1 MTTMDTTTPD
11 TAAPADF
18 GAELRQNTAAIRLQH
33 EKLGVCRTLEA
44 DQLREAADAFGATT
58 RSILASKKMLD
69 TGHSAYRAVTNIRS
83 QATAYWRSMTVPYP
97 EPGIRLIRRD
107 RIPAFEAQL
116 REFRAELA
124 DAAADLQAVY
134 PDLCAKA
141 SRDLGELYNP
151 DDYPVRIDTEFALG
165 WDYPS
170 TDPPAYMRALH
181 PELYAREQQR
191 IAGRFDEAIR
201 LTEEAFAAELAGLVE
216 HLAERLSGDADGRPK
231 IFRGTVITNLQ
242 GFISRFRDM
251 SLRSNSD
258 LDALVSQ
265 AEDLV
270 GGVEPDQLRSSRTA
284 RDRISLGMAEIGRT
298 LDGLMVERARRSIRF
313 ADDKDESEESPED
326 REARLTDEAYEQQRD
341 RGDV

>member
-11 TAAPADF
+11 TTTPADF
-18 GAELRQNTAAIRLQH
+18 GAELRQNTAAVRLQH
-33 EKLGVCRTLEA
+33 EKLGVRRALERE
-44 DQLREAADAFGATT
+44 QIREAAAGFGATA
-58 RSILASKKMLD
+58 SSLSASKKMLD
-69 TGHSAYRAVTNIRS
+69 TRHSAFRAVTAIRL
-83 QATAYWRSMTVPYP
+83 QATQYWRAMTVPYP

-107 RIPAFEAQL
+107 RIQALEAQL
-116 REFRAELA
+116 REFRDELA

-134 PDLCAKA
+134 PDLCEKA
-141 SRDLGELYNP
+141 SRDLGELYNS

-231 IFRGTVITNLQ
+231 VFRGTVITNLQ
-242 GFISRFRDM
+242 GFIGRFRDM

-270 GGVEPDQLRSSRTA
+270 SGVDPDQVRASTTA
-284 RDRISLGMAEIGRT
+284 RSRIATGMADIGRT
-298 LDGLMVERARRSIRF
+298 LDGLMVEKARRSIRF
-313 ADDKDESEESPED
+313 ADDDQKGGEE
-326 REARLTDEAYEQQRD
+326 
-341 RGDV
+341 